1 MSQAFVLEPRCDQ
14 PARLLSNFELH
25 RPARLSLKDEP
36 HLDEIEQDQGK
47 LRRALKHVTRLLQD
61 AERLIEKQRR

>member
-1 MSQAFVLEPRCDQ
+1 MLRER
-14 PARLLSNFELH
+14 NEL
-25 RPARLSLKDEP
+25 

>member
-1 MSQAFVLEPRCDQ
+1 MEKPEPFMLRE
-14 PARLLSNFELH
+14 RNEL
-25 RPARLSLKDEP
+25 

-61 AERLIEKQRR
+61 AEQLIEKQRR